1 MERSRITRFDGA
13 VMADALFLIGQAW
26 VKRVAGDEAG
36 AVEDETAVARLL
48 PPDTVT
54 AIRALIIEG
63 DLPVPGPGAEA
74 MDAWLEQCRLAGA
87 GEWRLL
93 RIAGPSAEEARLEQ
107 EKAFLAR
114 LEEIRAEADA
124 AQGIAPDPP
133 PAPAKP
139 MSLADEMRAMGL
151 M

>member
-1 MERSRITRFDGA
+1 MERSRITRFDGS

-26 VKRVAGDEAG
+26 VKRVAGDAAG
-36 AVEDETAVARLL
+36 AGRDEAAVARLL
-48 PPDTVT
+48 PPDTIA
-54 AIRALIIEG
+54 AIRTLIIEG
-63 DLPVPGPGAEA
+63 DLPMPGPGPEA

-93 RIAGPSAEEARLEQ
+93 RIAAPSAEEARLEQ

-114 LEEIRAEADA
+114 LAEIRAEAEA
-124 AQGIAPDPP
+124 ARGMAPASPE
-133 PAPAKP
+133 PAKP
-139 MSLADEMRAMGL
+139 MSLADELRAMGL